1 VRSRGATTPS
11 QRLLGLPDEGTLLVC
26 TDLHGHLAD
35 FRRMRE
41 LFLAADAAG
50 ERPFLLFT
58 GDLIHGPNCEP
69 EDWPDFLGAHYVD
82 QSGDL
87 VDEYLALVARHPAR
101 VSCLIGNHEHSH
113 IGGPHT
119 PKFWSDETVHFE
131 QTVGPERTERYKRLF
146 CSMPVVAVASC
157 GVAVT
162 HAAPAVEIGGPQDI
176 EQIRYEGYEKLAV
189 QCMPE
194 MQLLGGLLWS
204 RCCPPETARRFLD
217 ALAIAGAG
225 LDIVVYGHE
234 IVAEGFERVG
244 DEQLVLSTSFGI
256 RQEHKHYLRIDLSRR
271 YRSVRELRV
280 GEELRPLY

>member
-1 VRSRGATTPS
+1 
-11 QRLLGLPDEGTLLVC
+11 
-26 TDLHGHLAD
+26 
-35 FRRMRE
+35 MRE
-41 LFLAADAAG
+41 VFLASQAAG

-69 EDWPDFLGAHYVD
+69 EDWPDFLGAHYID
-82 QSGDL
+82 QSGEL
-87 VDEYLALVARHPAR
+87 VDEYVALAAEHPAH

-131 QTVGPERTERYKRLF
+131 QTVGPERTERYKQLF
-146 CSMPVVAVASC
+146 CSLPVVAVSGC

-162 HAAPAVEIGGPQDI
+162 HAAPAVEIRGPQDI
-176 EQIRYEGYEKLAV
+176 ERISFEGYERLAV
-189 QCMPE
+189 ECMPE

-204 RCCPPETARRFLD
+204 RCCAPEIARRFLD
-217 ALAIAGAG
+217 ALCAGGPA

-244 DEQLVLSTSFGI
+244 EEQLVLSTSFGVR
-256 RQEHKHYLRIDLSRR
+256 RQHKVYLKLDLSRR
-271 YRSVRELRV
+271 YRSVKELRV
-280 GEELRPLY
+280 GEELLGLY